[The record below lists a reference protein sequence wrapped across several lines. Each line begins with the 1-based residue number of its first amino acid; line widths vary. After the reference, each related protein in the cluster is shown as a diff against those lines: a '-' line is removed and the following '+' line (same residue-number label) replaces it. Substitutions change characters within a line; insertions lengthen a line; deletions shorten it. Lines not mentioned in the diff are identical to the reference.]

1 MVLSSL
7 FLALTAGSVCSSR
20 TVHRHLAWGCTGR
33 KLGIGGIISWDVFV
47 ELLASLVN
55 VVHLVVS
62 GTTGATD
69 TDQVLLIDLVS
80 DLGQLALLAADVLHD
95 EFVEM
100 ALQVGQGVLAL
111 NDGFAFGIGAHF
123 NTKVFQDG
131 AFGDSQG
138 ASHLG

>member
-1 MVLSSL
+1 M
-7 FLALTAGSVCSSR
+7 T
-20 TVHRHLAWGCTGR
+20 
-33 KLGIGGIISWDVFV
+33 
-47 ELLASLVN
+47 E
-55 VVHLVVS
+55 
-62 GTTGATD
+62 
-69 TDQVLLIDLVS
+69 TDQFVLDDIAGDLRE
-80 DLGQLALLAADVLHD
+80 LALLAADVLHD